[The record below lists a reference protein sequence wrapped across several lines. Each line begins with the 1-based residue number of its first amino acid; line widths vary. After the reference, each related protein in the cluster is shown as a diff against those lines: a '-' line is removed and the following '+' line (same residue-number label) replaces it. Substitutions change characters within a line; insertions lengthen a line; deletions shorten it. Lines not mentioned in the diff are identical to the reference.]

1 MNEEL
6 LKIANSHVR
15 NLAWLLF
22 SPIMRVDKPYER
34 ADVLFP
40 QELLNEWFIHH
51 KEWLLEQD
59 QTPETI
65 ISFLAQQKR
74 NGRLGFYA
82 EDLLHYFFLSSPCIE
97 LLLVN
102 EQIVEE
108 GVTQTEIDFL
118 IGYNDQIIHLE
129 VAVKFYLLY
138 DNSEWIGPD
147 ARDSL
152 RKKWDKVLQRQLPKA
167 QEYFVRSYP
176 NTEVRSYFFIKGYLF
191 YPNESNFQWRYA
203 DCFEECSQFGYR
215 FSVLHKPNWMM
226 DFHQFKGKTVK
237 WETLIM
243 SSECQQIKKAT
254 PVVTLSK
261 YNQTVI
267 FIVSNNWPQL
277 DNHS

>member
-6 LKIANSHVR
+6 LKITNSHVR

-22 SPIMRVDKPYER
+22 SPIMRVDQSYEC

-40 QELLNEWFIHH
+40 QELLHEWFLLH

-59 QTPETI
+59 QTPEI
-65 ISFLAQQKR
+65 ITSFLVQQRR
-74 NGRLGFYA
+74 NERLGFYA
-82 EDLLHYFFLSSPCIE
+82 EDLLHYFFLSSPFIE

-102 EQIVEE
+102 EQVVEE

-118 IGYNDQIIHLE
+118 IGYKDQIIHLE
-129 VAVKFYLLY
+129 VAVKYYLLHE
-138 DNSEWIGPD
+138 SGEWIGPD
-147 ARDSL
+147 ARDSF

-167 QEYFVRSYP
+167 QEYFVHRFP

-191 YPNESNFQWRYA
+191 YPNKSDFQWRYA

-226 DFHQFKGKTVK
+226 DFHQFKGNTLK

-243 SSECQQIKKAT
+243 SSECQQIKKAI
-254 PVVTLSK
+254 PIVSLSK
-261 YNQTVI
+261 YNQMVI
-267 FIVSNNWPQL
+267 FIVPNNWPEL
-277 DNHS
+277 DNHG